1 MLGDQA
7 SAPTDGVTVRL
18 SPDGPHSPEYTC
30 QVASA
35 VAEAVRVLNHATLN
49 FVGQALEFPA
59 DADTVLCSL
68 SIAAQ
73 RLPQLLD
80 QLRDWLNGE
89 LAAGCLR
96 VGHGPYAGD
105 PATATTEAGRKL
117 RDASEIA
124 FRLHMALRDVTAV
137 TSALGASFPPSG
149 AEEGCGE
156 Q

>member
-35 VAEAVRVLNHATLN
+35 IAEAVRVLNHATLN
-49 FVGQALEFPA
+49 FTGQALEFPA

-68 SIAAQ
+68 SITAQ

-80 QLRDWLNGE
+80 QLRDWMNGE
-89 LAAGCLR
+89 LADGRLR
-96 VGHGPYAGD
+96 VGYGPHAGD
-105 PATATTEAGRKL
+105 PAAAMADASRRL
-117 RDASEIA
+117 RDASAIA
-124 FRLHMALRDVTAV
+124 FRLHLALKDVTAV
-137 TSALGASFPPSG
+137 TSALGAPFPPSG
-149 AEEGCGE
+149 SEEGRGE
-156 Q
+156 R

>member
-7 SAPTDGVTVRL
+7 SAPIDDFTVRL

-49 FVGQALEFPA
+49 FTGQALEFPA
-59 DADTVLCSL
+59 DTDSVLCSL
-68 SIAAQ
+68 STAAQ

-80 QLRDWLNGE
+80 QLRGWLNGE
-89 LAAGCLR
+89 LATGRLR
-96 VGHGPYAGD
+96 VGHGPHTGD
-105 PATATTEAGRKL
+105 PVVAMTEAARKL
-117 RDASEIA
+117 RDASAIA
-124 FRLHMALRDVTAV
+124 FRLHLALTDVTAV
-137 TSALGASFPPSG
+137 TSTLGAPFPPSG
-149 AEEGCGE
+149 TEEDH